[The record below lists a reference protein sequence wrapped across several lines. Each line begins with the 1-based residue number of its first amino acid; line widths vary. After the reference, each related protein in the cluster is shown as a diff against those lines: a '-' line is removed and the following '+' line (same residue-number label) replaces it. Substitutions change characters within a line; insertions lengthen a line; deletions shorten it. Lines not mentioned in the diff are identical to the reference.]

1 MRSSPSGADPL
12 DPGPK
17 GFAHRG
23 RHFGSQVPENTLA
36 AFSAAIDFGAGI
48 ECDLRL
54 TADDHVVV
62 FHDADARRL
71 CARPLVIG
79 QSQWEDLAGLR
90 ISGHAIPR
98 LQSLFDF
105 VDGRVPLLLEVKIE
119 KDLRRWGPILERE
132 LRGYDGRFALM
143 SFDPRM
149 LRLLRARM
157 PHIRRGLLIQDRRSF
172 VERRMY
178 VRIAE
183 PDFLAVEFAAL
194 GKPWVASARRS
205 RPVYSWTIRTAA
217 ERAQAEVQADALI
230 WEGDGRP
237 RI

>member
-23 RHFGSQVPENTLA
+23 LHFGSQAPENTLA
-36 AFSAAIDFGAGI
+36 AFSAAVDFGAGI

-71 CARPLVIG
+71 CASPLVIG
-79 QSQWEDLAGLR
+79 QSQWKDLAGLR
-90 ISGHAIPR
+90 IAGQAIPR
-98 LQSLFDF
+98 LQSLLELI
-105 VDGRVPLLLEVKIE
+105 DGRVPLLLEVKIE
-119 KDLRRWGPILERE
+119 KDLRRWSPILERE
-132 LRGYDGRFALM
+132 LCNYHGRFALM

-157 PHIRRGLLIQDRRSF
+157 PHIRRGLLIQDRRSS

-183 PDFLAVEFAAL
+183 PDYLAVERSAL